1 MFEESINP
9 LILIVILYV
18 VVQLAILIYFFFEN
32 QVVENVQVVETLTV
46 PVPKE
51 ACF

>member
-32 QVVENVQVVETLTV
+32 QVVENVQVVETLMV